1 MNTSLSE
8 ILLEKFA
15 DRLTI
20 SMADHAKYF
29 PGESARRQPIHTV
42 YGGAHLFKSDTAIR
56 LGKFAERFFREYA
69 PDATTFTNV
78 FGIDPSLSEI
88 IYTRIAEKLERE
100 AVEDFRIDFEDGY
113 GIRSDEEEDGHA
125 VSSALEIA
133 KGMAAGTLSPFTGI
147 RIKSLSAESH
157 LRGIRT
163 LDLFLTTLI
172 EASNGKLPEN
182 FVVTLPKI
190 ELPEQVTLLVDILD
204 EIESKLGI
212 ATGLIKIELMI
223 ETTQSIFGSDGSATM
238 PLLLVATRG
247 RCSGAHFGAY
257 DYTASCGI
265 TAASQDL
272 LHPACDFARNM
283 MQVSFGGTGVFLS
296 DGATNI
302 LPIAPHRGEN
312 LTAEQLAEN
321 KDVVQR
327 AWKIHYDHCRR
338 SLANGFYQGWDLHPA
353 QIVSRY
359 AAVFAFFLESRD
371 AAGERLK
378 YFVETAARAT
388 LVGNVFDD
396 AATGQGLLNFFLRA
410 INCGAV
416 TESEAALRTG
426 LTVENLHSMS
436 FAEILCS
443 RDRMFR

>member
-1 MNTSLSE
+1 MKTSLSE
-8 ILLEKFA
+8 TSLEIFT
-15 DRLTI
+15 DRLTVL
-20 SMADHAKYF
+20 MADHAKQF
-29 PGESARRQPIHTV
+29 RGESVRRQPVHTV

-56 LGKFAERFFREYA
+56 LGVLAQRFFREYA

-78 FGIDPSLSEI
+78 FGIDPSLSEK
-88 IYTRIAEKLERE
+88 IYTRIAEKLECE

-113 GIRSDEEEDGHA
+113 GIRSDEEEDGHT
-125 VSSALEIA
+125 VSSALEVA
-133 KGMAAGTLSPFTGI
+133 KGMAAGTLPPFTGI

-157 LRGIRT
+157 LRSIRT
-163 LDLFLTTLI
+163 IDLFLTTFI
-172 EASNGKLPEN
+172 EASDGKLPEN

-223 ETTQSIFGSDGSATM
+223 ETTQSIFESNGSATM
-238 PLLLVATRG
+238 PLLLSAARG

-283 MQVSFGGTGVFLS
+283 MQVSFGSTGIFLS
-296 DGATNI
+296 DGATTI

-321 KDVVQR
+321 KDAVQR
-327 AWKIHYDHCRR
+327 AWKIHYDHCRH
-338 SLANGFYQGWDLHPA
+338 SLVNGFYQGWDLHPA

-359 AAVFAFFLESRD
+359 AAVFAFFLENLD
-371 AAGERLK
+371 TAGERLK
-378 YFVETAARAT
+378 HFVEAAARAT

-410 INCGAV
+410 INCGAL
-416 TESEAALRTG
+416 TESEAARRTG
-426 LTVENLHSMS
+426 LTVENLRSMS
-436 FAEILCS
+436 FAKILTGKS
-443 RDRMFR
+443 AKDV